1 MLRSPRRL
9 PTRNERPPLRFLA
22 GSPHQRRDDEP
33 LAVSGMMA
41 TGQARRKPK
50 KHTKESSRPPTGRTF
65 WTRSCCAPAVL
76 TAPSSLSRPNA
87 TTPCPGP
94 EEHIGFPIC
103 GMEQSRSAQKPAR
116 SPMNCRRPMLAPR
129 RSPSPQTSKTS
140 LPSPPDRQQKMP
152 GTSSFPGQQHS
163 GPSARH
169 GLPALSRA
177 CCPDAHPVS
186 PGDHDVA
193 ASMRQNG
200 CKCSRVPLSPMSAQD

>member
-33 LAVSGMMA
+33 LAVSGVMA

-94 EEHIGFPIC
+94 EEHIGFPIMRNGTITLRPKTC
-103 GMEQSRSAQKPAR
+103 PIADELQKADVSATAF
-116 SPMNCRRPMLAPR
+116 SFAADF
-129 RSPSPQTSKTS
+129 KTS